1 MNIEQLNEKI
11 KSTPAL
17 MVYFSGEHCGVCKV
31 LHPKITDA
39 FKEQFPKIEQL
50 TLVVEENPQIAAQ
63 FNVFAMPTVII
74 YFDGNE
80 INRKARNL
88 SVQALV
94 DEIKRPYGLFF

>member
-17 MVYFSGEHCGVCKV
+17 MLYFSGAHCGVCKV
-31 LHPKITDA
+31 LHPKITSA
-39 FKEQFPKIEQL
+39 FKEKFPKIEQL
-50 TLVVEENPQIAAQ
+50 TLTVEENPKIAAQ
-63 FNVFAMPTVII
+63 FNVFSMPTVII

-94 DEIKRPYGLFF
+94 DEIQRPYGLFF

>member
-17 MVYFSGEHCGVCKV
+17 MVYFSGEYCGVCQV
-31 LHPKITDA
+31 LQPKILDA
-39 FKEQFPKIEQL
+39 FKEEFPKIEQL
-50 TLVVEENPQIAAQ
+50 ILTVEENPQIAAQ

-74 YFDGNE
+74 YFDGKE